1 MTMVGSDGWCVC
13 ATQENL
19 IAYAQGYSDE
29 FADGHPAVVKP
40 EDRQWSYDPAFP
52 LAEMVEPNGRPF
64 DAVAWSAE
72 YTAVK
77 QAWAE
82 QGEPDRFDDMEGWW
96 LSSPHE
102 EPMILVEGADGK
114 IHKWDGFHRIGIS
127 MTHGAT
133 HVPAVVGR
141 RDHKGT

>member
-52 LAEMVEPNGRPF
+52 LAEMVVCSAFESGPATALEFGPF
-64 DAVAWSAE
+64 
-72 YTAVK
+72 
-77 QAWAE
+77 
-82 QGEPDRFDDMEGWW
+82 
-96 LSSPHE
+96 
-102 EPMILVEGADGK
+102 
-114 IHKWDGFHRIGIS
+114 
-127 MTHGAT
+127 
-133 HVPAVVGR
+133 
-141 RDHKGT
+141 

>member
-1 MTMVGSDGWCVC
+1 M
-13 ATQENL
+13 L
-19 IAYAQGYSDE
+19 AQW
-29 FADGHPAVVKP
+29 GHVRA
-40 EDRQWSYDPAFP
+40 P
-52 LAEMVEPNGRPF
+52 LVSQKGPFLSAEYMVEPNGRPF